1 MGDTPVLT
9 RMTIAF
15 ALVAIAGINPALAN
29 TNATERDTPRALA
42 EAAYVA
48 MGLGTHSSNE
58 ADQLRTL
65 IVNGAMK
72 QWDPGGSE
80 SVADPSKPD
89 SGTSTFTDT
98 WDATIRATSL
108 S

>member
-1 MGDTPVLT
+1 MKRSGYKLGDTPVLT

-48 MGLGTHSSNE
+48 MGLGIHSSNE
-58 ADQLRTL
+58 AGQLRTL
-65 IVNGAMK
+65 RSRIQAL
-72 QWDPGGSE
+72 QR
-80 SVADPSKPD
+80 
-89 SGTSTFTDT
+89 TDT
-98 WDATIRATSL
+98 WAVNRRPNDALPISRNSHK
-108 S
+108 